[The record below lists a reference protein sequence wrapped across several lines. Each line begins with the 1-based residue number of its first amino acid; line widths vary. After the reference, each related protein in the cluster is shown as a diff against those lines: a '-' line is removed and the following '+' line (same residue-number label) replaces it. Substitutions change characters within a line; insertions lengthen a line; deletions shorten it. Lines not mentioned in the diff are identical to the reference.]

1 MNAGDRI
8 TVDVVGINSEGEGIA
23 RHGKDGFVIFIPG
36 ALPEER
42 VSVRILQAKKRYATA
57 QINERH
63 VSSSLRVE
71 PKCPVYGWCGGCQLQ
86 HVGYE
91 TQLNIKTKSVTDALA
106 RIAGFEILDKVKCT
120 PSPQEWGYRNKASF
134 PLQTTG
140 EHRLNWGYY
149 AARSH
154 RIVPIESCPVLEPE
168 LASLPKLCIDKLRE
182 AKFEGYDEQRAMGN
196 LRYLVVRKGTHTED
210 LLLGLVTG
218 RIQQKREV
226 GYLRTLYSS
235 LHGEF
240 PGLKGA
246 VLNLN
251 TDRGNFIWGPL
262 FKTLSGKNS
271 LKEKLGNFTFD
282 ADISSFFQVNTRQ
295 AEQLFAYAAAL
306 ALKDNPKRILE
317 LYSGV
322 GSLTAFLASGGA
334 QIDAVEE
341 WRPATR
347 LLKQNMVQNG
357 ITNVSV
363 HECSAEE
370 AFGTLEKGYEV
381 AVLDPPRS
389 GCDRRVLDGLARL
402 APKKI
407 VYVSCNPSTLARDI
421 AVLDEQGYTLQ
432 KLEAFDLFPQTAH
445 VETVACLVK
454 A

>member
-1 MNAGDRI
+1 
-8 TVDVVGINSEGEGIA
+8 
-23 RHGKDGFVIFIPG
+23 
-36 ALPEER
+36 
-42 VSVRILQAKKRYATA
+42 
-57 QINERH
+57 
-63 VSSSLRVE
+63 
-71 PKCPVYGWCGGCQLQ
+71 
-86 HVGYE
+86 
-91 TQLNIKTKSVTDALA
+91 
-106 RIAGFEILDKVKCT
+106 
-120 PSPQEWGYRNKASF
+120 
-134 PLQTTG
+134 
-140 EHRLNWGYY
+140 
-149 AARSH
+149 
-154 RIVPIESCPVLEPE
+154 
-168 LASLPKLCIDKLRE
+168 
-182 AKFEGYDEQRAMGN
+182 
-196 LRYLVVRKGTHTED
+196 
-210 LLLGLVTG
+210 
-218 RIQQKREV
+218 
-226 GYLRTLYSS
+226 YSS

-402 APKKI
+402 APQKI